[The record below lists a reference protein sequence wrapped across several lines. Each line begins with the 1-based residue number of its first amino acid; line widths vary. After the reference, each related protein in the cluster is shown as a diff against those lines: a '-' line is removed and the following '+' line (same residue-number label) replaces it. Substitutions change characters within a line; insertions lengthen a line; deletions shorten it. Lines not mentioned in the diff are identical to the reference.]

1 MLKEKVSLFE
11 EEEEEEEIDNDV
23 SNREKLIEE
32 ISKIIVS
39 GSDWTTAT
47 IIDQIERGNIQ
58 LNPKFQRRDA
68 WNITRKSRFIES
80 LLLGFPI
87 PQIVLATNPNNKGK
101 FIVIDGKQRLLSL
114 LQFYAKSESKNN
126 GFTLKDMEFKTELN
140 GHNYND
146 LRNNSLSEI
155 DALENQTIRTIL
167 IRNWHRED
175 LLDRI
180 FYRLNLE
187 ITPLSPQELRR
198 ALHPG
203 IFVDFI
209 DDQSVKINAL
219 RKIFKSSEPD
229 PRMRDFELLLRY
241 VGFHYFLSE
250 YQGNLQN
257 FLDKTCEKLNRAWEK
272 EHDDIENVVNQFDE
286 AVQTT
291 INIFGENN
299 FSRMW
304 LSDSNRYESKFNRA
318 ILDVMVFYF
327 SDKEIRESADRHRS
341 AVEEGFKNLFSS
353 NNNEFREAIQR
364 TTNNIRKTYN
374 RLGLWGNTLLDVLDV
389 KFNIPQLVDNR
400 IVFKGLR

>member
-1 MLKEKVSLFE
+1 
-11 EEEEEEEIDNDV
+11 
-23 SNREKLIEE
+23 
-32 ISKIIVS
+32 
-39 GSDWTTAT
+39 
-47 IIDQIERGNIQ
+47 
-58 LNPKFQRRDA
+58 
-68 WNITRKSRFIES
+68 
-80 LLLGFPI
+80 
-87 PQIVLATNPNNKGK
+87 
-101 FIVIDGKQRLLSL
+101 
-114 LQFYAKSESKNN
+114 
-126 GFTLKDMEFKTELN
+126 MEFKTELN